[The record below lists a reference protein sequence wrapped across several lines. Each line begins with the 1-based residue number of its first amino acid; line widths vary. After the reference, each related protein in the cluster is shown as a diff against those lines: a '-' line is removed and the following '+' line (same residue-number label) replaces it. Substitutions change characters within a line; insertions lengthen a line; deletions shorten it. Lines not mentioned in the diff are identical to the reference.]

1 MKQLS
6 LYFFLLASTLYGQQE
21 TANWYFGRN
30 AGIRFNAINGTVSA
44 VTDGRLRTLEGCSA
58 ISDRGG
64 NLLFYTDGVI
74 IFDRNHNVMQN
85 GNNLSGDFSSTQSA
99 IIVPKPND
107 LNIYYV
113 FTVDEPHHLNIDNIP
128 DSKVADDDQKNNVL
142 NYSVVDV
149 RLNNGN
155 GAVVPGQKNINLV
168 TYDTGKS

>member
-74 IFDRNHNVMQN
+74 FRATFRVPSRQS
-85 GNNLSGDFSSTQSA
+85 LSLNQTTST
-99 IIVPKPND
+99 
-107 LNIYYV
+107 
-113 FTVDEPHHLNIDNIP
+113 FTMSLQLM
-128 DSKVADDDQKNNVL
+128 SL
-142 NYSVVDV
+142 TTS
-149 RLNNGN
+149 
-155 GAVVPGQKNINLV
+155 
-168 TYDTGKS
+168 T